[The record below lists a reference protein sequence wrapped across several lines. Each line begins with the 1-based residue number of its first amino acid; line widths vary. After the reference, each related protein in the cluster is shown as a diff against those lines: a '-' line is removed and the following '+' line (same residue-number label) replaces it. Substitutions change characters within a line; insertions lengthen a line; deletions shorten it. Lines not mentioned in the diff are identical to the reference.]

1 MSDDVE
7 YGLVMPFV
15 VCATNG
21 GPYDDAAFVAGY
33 AAGTIDYRLSTRDPL
48 PARSAVR
55 TDLLPQLDLI
65 AMRHGYTMT
74 SEPWGEAPAEWT
86 MVTFTREPDEE
97 PGKPEP
103 EGSEP

>member
-1 MSDDVE
+1 MSDAE

-33 AAGTIDYRLSTRDPL
+33 AAGTIDARLAMHDPVI
-48 PARSAVR
+48 AQTAVR

-86 MVTFTREPDEE
+86 MVTFHDDGPEDDGDLD
-97 PGKPEP
+97 PGAE
-103 EGSEP
+103 S